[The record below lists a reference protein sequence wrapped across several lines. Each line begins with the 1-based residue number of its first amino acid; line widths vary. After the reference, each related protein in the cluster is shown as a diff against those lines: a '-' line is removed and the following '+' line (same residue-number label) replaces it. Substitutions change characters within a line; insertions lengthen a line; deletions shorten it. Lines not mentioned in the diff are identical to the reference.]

1 MFCFQIRGQKR
12 NRNTQKWPETFR
24 NIGRN
29 SEVYSCTYMVYRSE
43 VERQLGRSAES
54 SSVRRH
60 RRPVLYNAIHT
71 CVCIL
76 VTPPG
81 STQNS
86 SSSSERSS
94 RSSSERVR
102 AAAAASVSE
111 QQAACRCA
119 VALPRTPLPND
130 FLGCKSCPG
139 RHFWGARAPSH
150 REQVKH
156 RKKVETGCF

>member
-60 RRPVLYNAIHT
+60 RRPVLCNAI
-71 CVCIL
+71 CIL

-102 AAAAASVSE
+102 AAAAAVSE

-119 VALPRTPLPND
+119 VALPRTPLPNE
-130 FLGCKSCPG
+130 FLGCKS
-139 RHFWGARAPSH
+139 ARAAIFGVQERRATAS
-150 REQVKH
+150 R
-156 RKKVETGCF
+156 